1 MCNGLAMLCA
11 KKEGFATTHSLIEF
25 QSLTVI
31 GVVEVIIISIRVSSA
46 LLSFSQARD
55 ERY

>member
-31 GVVEVIIISIRVSSA
+31 GVVEVIIISLRVSSA